1 MIGNSFANCF
11 VTKSTNYWAG
21 EVAQAVEHLP
31 STHEALNSNPSATKK
46 KKKIS
51 WTLVIIF
58 LNILP
63 NFTICL

>member
-46 KKKIS
+46 KKFPGL
-51 WTLVIIF
+51 W
-58 LNILP
+58 
-63 NFTICL
+63 

>member
-21 EVAQAVEHLP
+21 EVAQAVEHLH

-46 KKKIS
+46 KKNFLDS
-51 WTLVIIF
+51 GNNF